1 MPNYTYRNIETGQIL
16 DLSMSISEMEEFE
29 KRYAKTH
36 ERIFH
41 SVNVVDPAGIGV
53 SKPPADFSKH
63 VLGRIKA
70 GHHGSEI
77 GNGRWKIPKE
87 I

>member
-1 MPNYTYRNIETGQIL
+1 MPSYSYHDTKKNEDVTLT
-16 DLSMSISEMEEFE
+16 MSISEMEDFE
-29 KRYAKTH
+29 KNNPH
-36 ERIFH
+36 MQRIY
-41 SVNVVDPAGIGV
+41 NNMNIVDPAGIGV

-70 GHHGSEI
+70 KNPHSTI
-77 GNGRWKIPKE
+77 GNARWSVPKE